1 VDADTTH
8 RLLIDSGT
16 QVSHIEV
23 YVCEA
28 CWSVVPLADQEAHV
42 GWHERLPV
50 DYSSVPF

>member
-1 VDADTTH
+1 VDADTVC

-23 YVCEA
+23 YVCLA
-28 CWSVVPLADQEAHV
+28 CGVLVADQEAHV

-50 DYSSVPF
+50 DLGSVPF